1 MSSKQELNI
10 NKKNSVENEKND
22 FLLNNI
28 MKTWMEENN
37 NINKN
42 INNTKNNLPYEQI
55 IDNTIIKKSD
65 INYHNLPNWPSRSP
79 FEFYNKNVIIPDNYK
94 SSTINNNEKL
104 NPINDN
110 LNPFISNNGAE
121 EKENKNFDN
130 MKISIINPN
139 LNKNEN
145 GNNNILIQD
154 ESIKNENENN
164 IEKTKDNLGK
174 DNNEENNNIKNDYS
188 FIEKDIIYDFGY
200 NKEER
205 LEPIHLSLIRDTIND
220 DEKNIDNFRY
230 QIEKEKYEQSFKE
243 NNMQSKNKDKN
254 KKGNNLYYNR
264 NSEYLKRKNKILP
277 KTEKEMEYFKE
288 KDLFD
293 EELND
298 DNFNITQK
306 QMNILDKVSNNN
318 YNFLREDL
326 KKRNYELKHPYLE
339 YEKYIQKEKI
349 SNLQSIDNHLT
360 ISQKNVIRRNRLKPI
375 LIKQKSII
383 NNITYKKHNLNTH
396 NSMNNI
402 IPKPQNENNNPSLI
416 FAYNKLN
423 KKYNHPKNN
432 ILSYRSYSLKDY
444 KNKYQNEK
452 MDNFGGLGA
461 NLGGDEW
468 QRRQNLLERK
478 KDYSNYVLF
487 NEKQNI
493 EEKKLLKQHKGKLIK
508 NIKMNDNN
516 YNFPLIQNDKNY
528 SIDQKDNK
536 IYSKDFFQTRKYNI
550 NKENKE
556 YKSNKILKNN
566 SQLDFLY
573 HNHNMYN
580 LKYENIKSHIK

>member
-37 NINKN
+37 NTNKN
-42 INNTKNNLPYEQI
+42 LNNTKNNLPYEQI

-110 LNPFISNNGAE
+110 LNPFISNNGTE

-188 FIEKDIIYDFGY
+188 FIEQDIIYDFGY

-220 DEKNIDNFRY
+220 DEKNIDNFRD

-243 NNMQSKNKDKN
+243 NNMQGKNKDKN

-349 SNLQSIDNHLT
+349 NNLQSIDNHLT

-383 NNITYKKHNLNTH
+383 NNITYKKHNLNIH

-402 IPKPQNENNNPSLI
+402 IPKPKNENNNPSLI

-423 KKYNHPKNN
+423 KKDNPPKNN

-452 MDNFGGLGA
+452 MNNFGGLGA

>member
-10 NKKNSVENEKND
+10 NKKNSIENEKND

-37 NINKN
+37 NTNKN
-42 INNTKNNLPYEQI
+42 LNNTKNNLPYEQI

-65 INYHNLPNWPSRSP
+65 INYYNLPNWPSRSP

-110 LNPFISNNGAE
+110 LNPFISNNGTE

-130 MKISIINPN
+130 MKITIINPN

-188 FIEKDIIYDFGY
+188 FIEQDIIYDFGY

-402 IPKPQNENNNPSLI
+402 IPKPKNENNNPSLI

-423 KKYNHPKNN
+423 KKDNHPKNN

>member
-37 NINKN
+37 NTNKN
-42 INNTKNNLPYEQI
+42 LNNTKNNLPYEQI

-65 INYHNLPNWPSRSP
+65 INYYNLPNWPSRSP

-110 LNPFISNNGAE
+110 LNPFISNNGTE

-130 MKISIINPN
+130 MKITIINPN

-188 FIEKDIIYDFGY
+188 FIEQDIIYDFGY

-349 SNLQSIDNHLT
+349 NNLQSIDNHLT

-402 IPKPQNENNNPSLI
+402 IPKPKNENNNPSLI

-423 KKYNHPKNN
+423 KKYNPPKNN